1 MSFDINTM
9 SKFIIKGGK
18 KLNGAVEIGG
28 YKNAAGAV
36 LAATLL
42 TDQECIIDN
51 LPLVEDVL
59 NLIKVLESIGAE
71 VSWLGERKIKIRA
84 GGKVDPEKMNYDL
97 INKMRVSVLL
107 IGPLLAR
114 FKHFKIPHPGGDKI
128 GARSIETHLEALKM
142 LGAEIKS
149 GNNFYEFSAKNLKNR
164 EIVLREF
171 SVTATENLLMAA
183 SLIPGKT
190 IIKIA
195 AAEPQ
200 VQDTCA
206 MLKKMGVEIKGTG
219 THTIEIKGR
228 KNLSGARHTVIPD
241 PLEAGTFIIAAAAMG
256 GKVEIKNVIVEHLLL
271 FWGKLKDIGVI
282 FELSY
287 TNKSFENQ
295 KIANIIVKPARNLKA
310 AKIQALPYPG
320 FPTDLQP
327 MMAVLLTQSE
337 GKSLI
342 HDPLFEAR
350 FGYAEELKKMGANIE
365 IIDPHRAFVLG
376 PTKLKGAK
384 IASSDIR
391 AGAALVIAALIAE
404 GETEISDI
412 HQIDR
417 GYEKI
422 EEKLQKLGAE
432 IRRIKN

>member
-1 MSFDINTM
+1 M
-9 SKFIIKGGK
+9 SKFIIRGGK
-18 KLNGAVEIGG
+18 KLNGSVEIGG

-42 TDQECIIDN
+42 TDKECIIDN

-84 GGKVDPEKMNYDL
+84 GGKVDPEKMDYGL

-107 IGPLLAR
+107 IGPFLAR
-114 FKHFKIPHPGGDKI
+114 FKYFKIPHPGGDKI
-128 GARSIETHLEALKM
+128 GAKSIETHLEALKM

-183 SLIPGKT
+183 GLIPGKT

-200 VQDTCA
+200 AQDTA
-206 MLKKMGVEIKGTG
+206 SILKKMGAEITG
-219 THTIEIKGR
+219 VGSHTIEITGK
-228 KNLSGARHTVIPD
+228 KSLSGAIHSVIPD

-271 FWGKLKDIGVI
+271 FLEKLKDIGVNLEI
-282 FELSY
+282 K
-287 TNKSFENQ
+287 TNS
-295 KIANIIVKPARNLKA
+295 IVVNPSKNLKA
-310 AKIQALPYPG
+310 VKIQALPYPG

-327 MMAVLLTQSE
+327 PTAVLLTQAK
-337 GKSLI
+337 GRSLI

-432 IRRIKN
+432 IKRVKD

>member
-1 MSFDINTM
+1 M

-18 KLNGAVEIGG
+18 KLNGMVEIGG

-42 TDQECIIDN
+42 TDKECIIDN

-59 NLIKVLESIGAE
+59 NLIKVLESIGVE
-71 VSWLGERKIKIRA
+71 ISWIGERKIKIRA
-84 GGKVDPEKMNYDL
+84 GSKVNPEKMDYDL

-142 LGAEIKS
+142 LGAEIKN
-149 GNNFYEFSAKNLKNR
+149 GGDFYEFGAENLKNK
-164 EIVLREF
+164 EIVLKEF

-183 SLIPGKT
+183 SLIPAKT

-200 VQDTCA
+200 VQDTA
-206 MLKKMGVEIKGTG
+206 AILEKMGAEISGIG
-219 THTIEIKGR
+219 THTIEITGK
-228 KNLSGARHTVIPD
+228 KSLNGANHSIVPD
-241 PLEAGTFIIAAAAMG
+241 PLEAGTFIVAAAAMG
-256 GKVEIKNVIVEHLLL
+256 GKVEIKNVIPEHLLL
-271 FWGKLKDIGVI
+271 FSEKLKDIGVNLEI
-282 FELSY
+282 
-287 TNKSFENQ
+287 KSDSVVVNPS
-295 KIANIIVKPARNLKA
+295 KNLNA
-310 AKIQALPYPG
+310 VKIQALPYPG

-327 MMAVLLTQSE
+327 MMSVLLTQAE

-350 FGYAEELKKMGANIE
+350 FGYAEELKKMGADIE
-365 IIDPHRAFVLG
+365 IVDPHRAFILG
-376 PTKLKGAK
+376 PKKLKGNK
-384 IASSDIR
+384 ITSSDIR
-391 AGAALVIAALIAE
+391 AGAALVIAGLIAE

-412 HQIDR
+412 FQIDR

-422 EEKLQKLGAE
+422 EEKLQKLGAN
-432 IRRIKN
+432 IRRAE

>member
-1 MSFDINTM
+1 M

-18 KLNGAVEIGG
+18 KLNGTVEIGG

-42 TDQECIIDN
+42 TEQECVIDN

-59 NLIKVLESIGAE
+59 SLIKVLESIGVE
-71 VSWLGERKIKIRA
+71 ISWIGKRKMKIRA
-84 GGKVDPEKMNYDL
+84 GRNVDPGKMNYDL
-97 INKMRVSVLL
+97 ISKMRVSVLL

-128 GARSIETHLEALKM
+128 GARSIETHLEALKL
-142 LGAEIKS
+142 LGAEIKN
-149 GNNFYEFSAKNLKNR
+149 GGNFYEFQANNLKNR

-190 IIKIA
+190 TIKIA

-200 VQDTCA
+200 VQDTA
-206 MLKKMGVEIKGTG
+206 AVLKKMGAEISGDG
-219 THTIEIKGR
+219 THTMEIMGKKSLG
-228 KNLSGARHTVIPD
+228 GAAHSVIPD
-241 PLEAGTFIIAAAAMG
+241 PLEAGTFIIAAALAAD
-256 GKVEIKNVIVEHLLL
+256 KEVEIKNMTPEHLEL
-271 FWGKLKDIGVI
+271 FLEKLREAGVKM
-282 FELSY
+282 E
-287 TNKSFENQ
+287 
-295 KIANIIVKPARNLKA
+295 VKKNSVKVLPSPDLKA
-310 AKIQALPYPG
+310 VKIQALPFPG

-327 MMAVLLTQSE
+327 PTAVLFAQAK

-350 FGYAEELKKMGANIE
+350 FNYAEELKKMGANIE
-365 IIDPHRAFVLG
+365 ITDPHRAFVFG
-376 PTKLKGAK
+376 PTKLRGAK
-384 IASSDIR
+384 ISSPDIR
-391 AGAALVIAALIAE
+391 AGAALVIAGLVAE

-412 HQIDR
+412 FQIDR

-422 EEKLQKLGAE
+422 EKKLQKLGAD
-432 IRRIKN
+432 IKRVEE